1 MELEQKV
8 DNLCLIVAAHT
19 EQIKTLFNQQEC
31 LDEMVKAV
39 TTLAAKMDNV
49 EKGQTKIEKGLEQLK
64 VAPARNWQTLVG
76 ALITGAVGAVIGA
89 IVAILSK

>member
-1 MELEQKV
+1 MT
-8 DNLCLIVAAHT
+8 DLCMIVAAHT

-49 EKGQTKIEKGLEQLK
+49 EKSQTKIEKGLEQLQA
-64 VAPARNWQTLVG
+64 APARNWQSLMG
-76 ALITGAVGAVIGA
+76 ALITGAVGAIIGA
-89 IVAILSK
+89 VAALLAK